1 MKYAFIKEASEDHS
15 VTTLCRVL
23 RVSRSGYY
31 HWLHNR
37 QSRQLKDQPL
47 LDQIQLVHEQHRGNS
62 GVLKTWEVLQLN
74 GISCGKHRVARIR
87 REHGIVAKRRR
98 RFIAITRSRSG
109 DRHAPNLLG
118 RAFAQ
123 SEPNR
128 VWVGDV
134 TYIPARRGLVY
145 LAVLIDLYSR
155 LVVGWSLSNRNDVV
169 LIVQALKMA
178 NRWRRPK
185 PGLMHHTDRGVPYAS
200 RTYKNQL
207 KSMDTVASMSA
218 KGDCWD
224 NAVAES
230 FFATLEFELLDQT
243 PMADLTSV
251 RREVGEF
258 IELFYNRQRA
268 HQTLGY
274 KTPVEME
281 SVA

>member
-1 MKYAFIKEASEDHS
+1 MKYAFIQEVSRDHS
-15 VTTLCRVL
+15 VTTLCRLL

-31 HWLHNR
+31 DWLRNRLLR
-37 QSRQLKDQPL
+37 QSKDLVL
-47 LDQIQLVHEQHRGNS
+47 LEKIRLVHERHRGNS
-62 GVLKTWEVLQLN
+62 GALKTWEVLQL
-74 GISCGKHRVARIR
+74 GGVLCGKHRVVRIR

-98 RFIAITRSRSG
+98 RFIATTLSRSS
-109 DRHAPNLLG
+109 DRHDPNLLG
-118 RAFAQ
+118 RSFDQ

-134 TYIPARRGLVY
+134 TYIPARRGLIY

-169 LIVQALKMA
+169 LVVQALKMA
-178 NRWRRPK
+178 NHWRRPK
-185 PGLMHHTDRGVPYAS
+185 PGLIHHTDRGVPYAS

-207 KSMDTVASMSA
+207 KSMGMVPSMSA

-243 PMADLTSV
+243 PMADLTSAK
-251 RREVGEF
+251 REVGEF

-274 KTPVEME
+274 RTPSEME

>member
-1 MKYAFIKEASEDHS
+1 MA
-15 VTTLCRVL
+15 TLSRVL

-31 HWLHNR
+31 DWLR
-37 QSRQLKDQPL
+37 TSSSRRTKDQPL
-47 LDQIQLVHEQHRGNS
+47 LEEIRLVHERHRGNS
-62 GVLKTWEVLQLN
+62 GALKTWEVLQLN

-98 RFIAITRSRSG
+98 RFIATTRSRSG

-118 RAFAQ
+118 RAFDQ

-178 NRWRRPK
+178 NR
-185 PGLMHHTDRGVPYAS
+185 
-200 RTYKNQL
+200 
-207 KSMDTVASMSA
+207 
-218 KGDCWD
+218 
-224 NAVAES
+224 
-230 FFATLEFELLDQT
+230 
-243 PMADLTSV
+243 
-251 RREVGEF
+251 
-258 IELFYNRQRA
+258 
-268 HQTLGY
+268 
-274 KTPVEME
+274 
-281 SVA
+281 

>member
-1 MKYAFIKEASEDHS
+1 MSQDHS
-15 VTTLCRVL
+15 VTTLCRIL
-23 RVSRSGYY
+23 KVSRSGYY
-31 HWLHNR
+31 AWIRNR
-37 QSRQLKDQPL
+37 QSRQIKDQPL
-47 LDQIQLVHEQHRGNS
+47 LAEIQLVHEQHRGNS
-62 GVLKTWEVLQLN
+62 GALKTWEVLRLK
-74 GISCGKHRVARIR
+74 GVSCGKHRVARIR
-87 REHGIVAKRRR
+87 REHGIMAKRRK
-98 RFIAITRSRSG
+98 RFIATTRSKSG
-109 DRHAPNLLG
+109 DRHAPNLLA
-118 RAFAQ
+118 RSFDQ

-169 LIVQALKMA
+169 LAAQALKMA
-178 NRWRRPK
+178 NHWRRPQ
-185 PGLMHHTDRGVPYAS
+185 PGLIHHTDRGGPYAS
-200 RTYKNQL
+200 RTYKKQL
-207 KSMDTVASMSA
+207 ENLGMVASMSA

-243 PMADLTSV
+243 PMADLTSAKH
-251 RREVGEF
+251 EVGEF

-268 HQTLGY
+268 HQKLGY
-274 KTPVEME
+274 ITPVEME